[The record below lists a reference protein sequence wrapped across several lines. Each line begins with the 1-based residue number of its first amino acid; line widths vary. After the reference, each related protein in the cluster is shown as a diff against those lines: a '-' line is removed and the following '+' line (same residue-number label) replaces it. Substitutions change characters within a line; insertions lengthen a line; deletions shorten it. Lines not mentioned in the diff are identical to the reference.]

1 MRKPPVD
8 PTLPGRRLG
17 RAGLL
22 LVQFM
27 VLLMFAALVG
37 RLWYLQVPMA
47 DHYRELAV
55 ANHHQQLVVPATRGQ
70 ILDSSGRP
78 LVNNRTELVVSADY
92 HELQGMEDGGE
103 KVLTNLA
110 EVLDVPM
117 EELQQRVRLCSP
129 EVDRPCWP
137 GSPYQPVTL
146 AEGIEGQ
153 VALQIME
160 SAEDFPGITAQ
171 AQASREYPQGEHAG
185 QMLGYLQPVTQ
196 EELDAREELRTRF
209 TGIDQ
214 VGRDGLEAVYDS
226 ELRGTAGLR
235 TLGVNN
241 HGEVM
246 DVISDE
252 LPVAGRHIITHMDVE
267 VQKAAEKA
275 LARGM
280 EGARPKYRADSGAA
294 VVLDV
299 TNGGVV
305 AMASLPTYDPSIWQG
320 GIDQQTFDDI
330 LSEEAGEPLLSRA
343 VQGTYPP
350 GSTFK
355 VSSMSAA
362 AENGYSLHDSY
373 SCPGSVSLAGQSYEN
388 YAGAGQ
394 GSISLKQAIVKS
406 CNTVFY
412 NFGYQ
417 MWQQDGGLH
426 PDGEPKEAM
435 AEMARGYGFGSPTGV
450 DLPYETG
457 GRIPDREWKRTFWEE
472 TREGNCARA
481 DEGYPEIAETNPAH
495 ASYLQRLA
503 HEHCVEGFEWRANE
517 AVNFSIGQGDVLVSP
532 LQLASAYAA
541 IANGGTLYEP
551 RVAKALVSADGS
563 DVEPIEPTVKGELPV
578 SDETLRYLQEAL
590 TEVTKTG
597 TGGGAFGDFPQDEVS
612 VAGKTG
618 SADAEQRQVSSW
630 FASYAPADDPQ
641 YAVAVLVSQGG
652 TGGETAAPIA
662 REIYEA
668 IYGIGDGKELLPD
681 GKPHSDLPTVRSD
694 GSIDPLEL

>member
-1 MRKPPVD
+1 MRRAPIA
-8 PTLPGRRLG
+8 PTAQGRRLG
-17 RAGLL
+17 WFGLFL
-22 LVQFM
+22 AQFLVL
-27 VLLMFAALVG
+27 VLFAALVA

-55 ANHHQQLVVPATRGQ
+55 ANHHQQLIVPATRGQ
-70 ILDSSGRP
+70 ILDSAGRP

-103 KVLTNLA
+103 RVLSDLA
-110 EVLDVPM
+110 EVLDVPL
-117 EELQQRVRLCSP
+117 EELQQRVRLCGP
-129 EVDRPCWP
+129 EVERPCWP

-146 AEGIEGQ
+146 AEGVEGP

-171 AQASREYPQGEHAG
+171 AQAVREYPQGEHAG
-185 QMLGYLQPVTQ
+185 QMLGYLQPITQ
-196 EELDAREELRTRF
+196 EELDAREELRTQF

-214 VGRDGLEAVYDS
+214 VGRDGLEAVYDA

-246 DVISDE
+246 DVISED
-252 LPVAGRHIITHMDVE
+252 LPVPGRHIVTHIDLG

-275 LARGM
+275 LAQGM

-320 GIDQQTFDDI
+320 GIDQETFDEI

-355 VSSMSAA
+355 VSSLSAA
-362 AENGYSLHDSY
+362 VENGYSLHDNY

-394 GSISLKQAIVKS
+394 GSIDLKQAIIAS

-472 TREGNCARA
+472 TREVNCARA
-481 DEGYPEIAETNPAH
+481 EEGYPDIAETNPSH
-495 ASYLQRLA
+495 AAYLKQLA

-517 AVNFSIGQGDVLVSP
+517 AINFSIGQGDVLVSP
-532 LQLASAYAA
+532 LQLASAYAS

-551 RVAKALVSADGS
+551 RVAKALVAADGS
-563 DVEPIEPTVKGELPV
+563 DVEPIEPTVKQEVPV
-578 SDETLRYLQEAL
+578 SDETIRYLQEAL
-590 TEVTKTG
+590 TEVTTSG
-597 TGGGAFGDFPQDEVS
+597 TGGGAFGGFPQDQVA

-630 FASYAPADDPQ
+630 FASYAPADDPR

-662 REIYEA
+662 RKIYEA
-668 IYGIGDGKELLPD
+668 IYGLEGGDELLP
-681 GKPHSDLPTVRSD
+681 GGEPYSDLPTVRSD
-694 GSIDPLEL
+694 GSIDLLER